1 MRLPVASL
9 ALSSLLALAGCGGEP
24 SPEQEVRDTI
34 AAGERAAEDRD
45 AGALI
50 DLISEHYSDAEGR
63 DAEVLSQYLRGYL
76 LTHPSIHLVTRI
88 ESIELPYRDFAK
100 VRVTVGSL
108 AREDAGETLDLAADV
123 DELEIELTKEGDD
136 WRVTRASRTD

>member
-1 MRLPVASL
+1 LL
-9 ALSSLLALAGCGGEP
+9 ALSSLLVLAGCGGEP

-34 AAGERAAEDRD
+34 AAGEQAAEDRD

-63 DAEVLSQYLRGYL
+63 DAELLSQYLRGYL
-76 LTHPSIHLVTRI
+76 ITHPSIHLVTRI
-88 ESIELPYRDFAK
+88 ESIEFPYRDFAK
-100 VRVTVGSL
+100 VQVTVGSL
-108 AREDAGETLDLAADV
+108 AREDAGATLDRAADV

-136 WRVTRASRTD
+136 WRVTRASRAD

>member
-1 MRLPVASL
+1 VRLPVASA
-9 ALSSLLALAGCGGEP
+9 ALSLLLALAGCGGAP

-34 AAGERAAEDRD
+34 AAGEQAAEDRD
-45 AGALI
+45 ASELT

-88 ESIELPYRDFAK
+88 ESIEFPYRDFAK

-136 WRVTRASRTD
+136 WRVTRASRAD